1 MFYLLTLCRQYVVK
15 FLKSKQIILNIES
28 NIYLNTLQLSDVIKW
43 MLKIHKILNIN
54 YFEFEFYDTES
65 FRQETKSYVTL
76 PVQQFNKT
84 VLTVKFMTL
93 WQVPFSLV
101 PVEQMCGHLSRHK
114 HWCPPPP
121 LHMLPWCTI
130 RLFMPAF
137 VTTVHFSVADVY
149 KHNSGK

>member
-1 MFYLLTLCRQYVVK
+1 
-15 FLKSKQIILNIES
+15 
-28 NIYLNTLQLSDVIKW
+28 

-93 WQVPFSLV
+93 
-101 PVEQMCGHLSRHK
+101 
-114 HWCPPPP
+114 
-121 LHMLPWCTI
+121 
-130 RLFMPAF
+130 
-137 VTTVHFSVADVY
+137 
-149 KHNSGK
+149 